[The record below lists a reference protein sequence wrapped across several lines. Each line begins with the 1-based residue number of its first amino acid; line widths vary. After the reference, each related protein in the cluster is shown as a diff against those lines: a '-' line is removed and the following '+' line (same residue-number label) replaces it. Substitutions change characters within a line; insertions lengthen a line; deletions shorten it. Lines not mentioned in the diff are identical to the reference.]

1 MVTLS
6 RLYLRGV
13 REGGVLGSPAPS
25 RGSGGERSRS
35 PTSSPLSWG
44 RYPGP
49 AFLGLLTYFPTV
61 SGWAGRRA
69 RRRAGLDRPSAL
81 LGPWVSCRPGAR
93 GSRCRRSR
101 PSCREHFGGGSKVSA
116 RSTRHG
122 AAGPGSAG
130 RWQLLPGPCPP
141 PPPERAP
148 PPLAF
153 RLLPSQPVAP
163 RPDAPSSVPQGCGC
177 RERGSRAGGLRSG
190 GDPAGASAGRAHASR
205 SQSPTGAGCG
215 LCSVSDTSLL
225 HCAGMSYSLFSLC
238 AVVLWNVYPTDLGL
252 QPL

>member
-101 PSCREHFGGGSKVSA
+101 PSCREHFGGAPRCRPAAPGTERLGRDPPDGGSFSRGPARPRRRSGRRLRLPFACFHPNLSLPGRTLLPRCPRDVDAVSA
-116 RSTRHG
+116 APEREG
-122 AAGPGSAG
+122 CAAGVT
-130 RWQLLPGPCPP
+130 LPGLRPGEPTRP
-141 PPPERAP
+141 
-148 PPLAF
+148 
-153 RLLPSQPVAP
+153 AP
-163 RPDAPSSVPQGCGC
+163 RA
-177 RERGSRAGGLRSG
+177 RLGL
-190 GDPAGASAGRAHASR
+190 A
-205 SQSPTGAGCG
+205 AGCARC
-215 LCSVSDTSLL
+215 LTHPFYTVRE
-225 HCAGMSYSLFSLC
+225 
-238 AVVLWNVYPTDLGL
+238 
-252 QPL
+252 